1 MTNIPGQLEAAD
13 DDWTKKVKTSLRGPT
28 FAALTIAGMGLGG
41 FLVWASTAELAGA
54 VMASGSVAANGDNQ
68 VIQHLEGGIV
78 KNILVK
84 DGEAVVA
91 GQPLL
96 ELDPTLVEANL
107 NRARK
112 TLVTLRADEVRLLAE
127 LADRE
132 TIEFP
137 PDMMSET
144 LDPALKDFIHSKK
157 AEFELRSLRYRNEVS
172 ILQQRLAGL
181 HEEIGGTDAQR
192 IANKKQMGLMRDELK
207 DLDYLYQK
215 GLARQDRMFA
225 MQRSEADL
233 EGKDGALQ
241 AAMGK
246 AKQTM
251 AEIQQQIEKLGHDRR
266 TEAGTKLS
274 ETRIRIADTIEQ
286 IIAYQSVL
294 SRIVVRSPTDGTV
307 VRLNVNTVGAV
318 ISPGQALMELLPK
331 NAELVVEAKLQVTD
345 IDAVHVGRE
354 ASVRLAALNQRTI
367 PVVPSHV
374 VFVSADK
381 LVDKQNQNQLP
392 YYRVRLS
399 LDLDKLTPRDRALL
413 APGMPAEAFIATSER
428 TLMRYLF
435 RPIEDS
441 FAKALREE

>member
-1 MTNIPGQLEAAD
+1 MTNIPGQLEADD

-28 FAALTIAGMGLGG
+28 FAALTIAGVGLGG

-78 KNILVK
+78 KNILIK

-274 ETRIRIADTIEQ
+274 ETRTRIADTIEQ

-354 ASVRLAALNQRTI
+354 ASVRLAALNQRTT
-367 PVVPSHV
+367 PVVSSHV

-381 LVDKQNQNQLP
+381 LVDKQNPNQLP

-441 FAKALREE
+441 FAKAMREE

>member
-1 MTNIPGQLEAAD
+1 MTTNPGNPTAD
-13 DDWTKKVKTSLRGPT
+13 NDDWTRKVKTSLRGPA
-28 FAALTIAGMGLGG
+28 FAALIIAGVGLGG
-41 FLVWASTAELAGA
+41 FFVWASTAELAGA
-54 VMASGSVAANGDNQ
+54 VMASGSIAANGENQ
-68 VIQHLEGGIV
+68 TIQHLEGGIV

-127 LADRE
+127 LADQE

-137 PDMMSET
+137 ADMMSET
-144 LDPALKDFIHSKK
+144 LDPALKDFIQSKK
-157 AEFELRSLRYRNEVS
+157 SEFELRSLRYRNEVS

-181 HEEIGGTDAQR
+181 SEEMAGTDAQR

-266 TEAGTKLS
+266 TEAGAKLS
-274 ETRIRIADTIEQ
+274 ETRTRIADTIEQ
-286 IIAYQSVL
+286 IIANQSVL
-294 SRIVVRSPTDGTV
+294 SRIVVRAPVDGTV

-318 ISPGQALMELLPK
+318 ISPGQALMDLLPK
-331 NAELVVEAKLQVTD
+331 DAELVVEAKLQVTD

-354 ASVRLAALNQRTI
+354 ASVRLAALNQRTT

-381 LVDKQNQNQLP
+381 LVDKQNPNQPP

-413 APGMPAEAFIATSER
+413 APGMPAEAFIATSQR
-428 TLMRYLF
+428 TMMRYLF

>member
-1 MTNIPGQLEAAD
+1 MRNILGQPAAAD

-28 FAALTIAGMGLGG
+28 FAALTIAGVGLGG

-84 DGEAVVA
+84 DGESVVA

-96 ELDPTLVEANL
+96 ELDPTLVEAHL

-127 LADRE
+127 LADQE

-157 AEFELRSLRYRNEVS
+157 AEFELRSLRYRNEIS
-172 ILQQRLAGL
+172 ILKQRLGGVN
-181 HEEIGGTDAQR
+181 EEITGTNAQR

-274 ETRIRIADTIEQ
+274 ETRTRIADTIEQ

-294 SRIVVRSPTDGTV
+294 SRVVVRSPTDGTV

-354 ASVRLAALNQRTI
+354 ASVRLAALNQRTT

-381 LVDKQNQNQLP
+381 LVDKQTPNQLP